1 MQTALERRQEIL
13 EHLSDCRFDTIANL
27 MSAFHASRSTIKR
40 DIEVLSCSYPLETV
54 RGNGGG
60 VRVADGYYVGRRYLN
75 SKQETLLRGLM
86 DGLQAE
92 DQETLQSILTAFARP
107 IPQGGKKSRG
117 TSPNARKG

>member
-54 RGNGGG
+54 RGNGG

-75 SKQETLLRGLM
+75 PKQEALLRDLM

-92 DQETLQSILTAFARP
+92 DQKTLQSILTAFAKP
-107 IPQGGKKSRG
+107 IPQGGKKPRG
-117 TSPNARKG
+117 TSPNVWKG